1 MGGRGTV
8 RSESAVLGADEL
20 ETASGTLET
29 LKHFELAAY
38 EIDVVPT
45 ESEEF
50 PTASAAPDQR

>member
-1 MGGRGTV
+1 M